1 MDKANK
7 AQMPSSFDVER
18 KPSWNPLR
26 CAGTGLPTNIAILVK
41 CLAIAVLLT
50 NHVRLLPDPWLP
62 FVPAIGAIPGELF
75 QRTIQ
80 VVFFLSALAILFNR
94 RIQWASLILGT
105 TMLLAVVASKVYYGN
120 NKAFC
125 GLMFFLAGLYKPGG
139 PPFLRWQ
146 LALTYLGAGLNK
158 LLDPDWQTG
167 VFFEYWS
174 VHRLHEQAYMLIDR
188 LLPKLWLGRF
198 MCWFT
203 IVTELGIVP
212 FLLLPRLYF
221 WGVLLNVLFQ
231 CGLCL
236 FVGNTFTLFFYGMNA
251 ASFAFVTWPQNEMIV
266 TYYPGMRPGKNL
278 KALFE
283 RLDLDGRFRWQA
295 SEARVASA
303 LPLRLAVEGRSYTGA
318 CALRMIVLYNPLTYL
333 IFTALMA
340 VSGNHETLG
349 LAIYRR
355 LLVGMALVLLLPP
368 FAWMVDRLSG
378 RGSSSSEISTTKI
391 AHTSGAG
398 NPAS

>member
-1 MDKANK
+1 MDDANK
-7 AQMPSSFDVER
+7 AQMPSYFDLER
-18 KPSWNPLR
+18 KPSWNPFR
-26 CAGTGLPTNIAILVK
+26 CTGTGLPTNIAILVK

-62 FVPAIGAIPGELF
+62 FIPAISAIPGELF

-80 VVFFLSALAILFNR
+80 VIFFVSALAILFNR
-94 RIQWASLILGT
+94 RMQWASLILGA
-105 TMLLAVVASKVYYGN
+105 TMLLAVVSSKAYYGN

-139 PPFLRWQ
+139 PPFIRWQ

-158 LLDPDWQTG
+158 LLDPDWKTG

-174 VHRLHEQAYMLIDR
+174 VQRLHEQAYLLIDR
-188 LLPKLWLGRF
+188 FLPKLWLGKF

-203 IVTELGIVP
+203 IVTELGVVP
-212 FLLLPRLYF
+212 FLMLPRLYF

-251 ASFAFVTWPQNEMIV
+251 ASFAFVTWPHSQMVVSYNPCTRV
-266 TYYPGMRPGKNL
+266 GKHL
-278 KALFE
+278 KAVFE
-283 RLDLDGRFRWQA
+283 RLDLDGRFQWQA
-295 SEARVASA
+295 REEQVTGA
-303 LPLRLAVEGRSYTGA
+303 LPLRLEVENRSYLGA
-318 CALRMIVLYNPLTYL
+318 RALRMIVLYNPLTYL

-340 VSGNHETLG
+340 ISGNRETLG
-349 LAIYRR
+349 LAVYRR
-355 LLVGMALVLLLPP
+355 ILVSTALVLLLPP
-368 FAWMVDRLSG
+368 LARIVDRLSG
-378 RGSSSSEISTTKI
+378 GGGSSPSRIEYENEQRILPVK
-391 AHTSGAG
+391 AR
-398 NPAS
+398 